1 MPIRCLRPAR
11 LVVLAALMVVAAAGR
26 TAAWADAVAVVVPA
40 DGLRL
45 RAGPSTE
52 HPVLDLI
59 PGGTRLAVTGRAV
72 AGNWY
77 PVVYRGQSGYVL
89 GEFLSFDEAGVAATR
104 KATVTPPDGLNL
116 RAAPSE
122 TAEVRAVLTAGTV
135 VTVLGQPTSDGWAL
149 VQVNEM
155 SGWVFATYLAILTS
169 SPSPTS
175 GRGVAEGRGEG
186 SLFSAPATPGGGTR
200 VTVRYYHP
208 SFEGERMACGGEYRA
223 DDPTIAATNSW
234 PCGTVLRLCR
244 GAACVV
250 VTVRDRGGMAANEV
264 DVSAAAFARL
274 GTLGEGVITATA
286 EVIGP

>member
-1 MPIRCLRPAR
+1 MPLRCLRPAR
-11 LVVLAALMVVAAAGR
+11 LIVLAALMVLAAAGR
-26 TAAWADAVAVVVPA
+26 TAARADAVAVVLPA

-45 RAGPSTE
+45 RAGPSTDS
-52 HPVLDLI
+52 PVLDLI
-59 PGGTRLAVTGRAV
+59 PGGTRLAVTGRAT

-77 PVVYRGQSGYVL
+77 PVLYRGQSGYVL
-89 GEFLSFDEAGVAATR
+89 GEFLAFDEAGAAAAR
-104 KATVTPPDGLNL
+104 RATVTPSDGLNL

-122 TAEVRAVLTAGTV
+122 QAEVRAVLTAGMV
-135 VTVLGQPTSDGWAL
+135 VTVLGQTTSDGWAL

-155 SGWVFATYLAILTS
+155 SGWVFAAYLAFD
-169 SPSPTS
+169 PTS
-175 GRGVAEGRGEG
+175 GPGGGVT
-186 SLFSAPATPGGGTR
+186 SALSPSATPAAGTR

-208 SFEGERMACGGEYRA
+208 SFEGERLACGGVYRA

-264 DVSAAAFARL
+264 DVSAAAFTRL
-274 GTLGEGVITATA
+274 GALGEGVITATA
-286 EVIGP
+286 EVVGP

>member
-1 MPIRCLRPAR
+1 
-11 LVVLAALMVVAAAGR
+11 MVVAAAGR

-89 GEFLSFDEAGVAATR
+89 GDFLAFDEASAAAAR
-104 KATVTPPDGLNL
+104 RATVTPPDGLNL
-116 RAAPSE
+116 RVAPSE

-149 VQVNEM
+149 VQVNEI
-155 SGWVFATYLAILTS
+155 SGWVFAAYLSFEPTVAAGGGVTSALS
-169 SPSPTS
+169 SPAMP
-175 GRGVAEGRGEG
+175 AG
-186 SLFSAPATPGGGTR
+186 STR

-208 SFEGERMACGGEYRA
+208 SFEGSRLACGGEYRA

>member
-45 RAGPSTE
+45 RAGPGTD

-59 PGGTRLAVTGRAV
+59 PGGTRLAVTGHAV

-77 PVVYRGQSGYVL
+77 PVLYRGQSGYVL
-89 GEFLSFDEAGVAATR
+89 GEFLSFDEAGAAATR

-116 RAAPSE
+116 RVAPSE
-122 TAEVRAVLTAGTV
+122 MAEVRAVLTAGTV

-155 SGWVFATYLAILTS
+155 SGWVFAAYLSFDPPSGAGGGVTS
-169 SPSPTS
+169 VLSPP
-175 GRGVAEGRGEG
+175 R
-186 SLFSAPATPGGGTR
+186 PAGAGGTR

-208 SFEGERMACGGEYRA
+208 SFEGERLACGGVYRA

-286 EVIGP
+286 EVLGP